1 MDFTKIYQQYK
12 GLWVALSADEKKVI
26 AKGKDVKLV
35 VEKSRKKGIEIPY
48 LFKVPTKMIPYVSSG
63 YEV

>member
-1 MDFTKIYQQYK
+1 MDFTKLYQQYK
-12 GLWVALSADEKKVI
+12 GLWVALSKDEKKVI

-35 VEKSRKKGIEIPY
+35 VKRSRAQGIDTPY
-48 LFKVPTKMIPYVSSG
+48 LFKVPTKMISYVSSG